1 MQHNPLTLRQLFI
14 LVLGVALITSI
25 VSAAD
30 PALHPNLSNT
40 KDPVLSAA
48 AISSPDS
55 PLSGQLMFSYG
66 NSTPAWTLQTV
77 SAGWRARLSSARIA
91 TPDSKQALLSTGG
104 TKETRTGGNSTDPF
118 AVIDEKL
125 APSEAAGLK
134 SLIQN
139 TLHAFSYN
147 EATGDWYARNAA
159 NRITFTYTR
168 DGTAKFS
175 GGESAFGLTLLG
187 IGRGDG
193 VSPAGNGHVQ
203 AEGRQLN
210 ITRPDFTEWYRNNDA
225 GVEQGITIANRPAG
239 SGLLHVGFGLTG
251 NNSLSLKDKKTLIL
265 IDASGTPSFEYTGLH
280 AFSSDGRDLP
290 ASLATDGTTLSWV
303 VDDTGAVYPVTID
316 PVVVSASKATA
327 TFTGGAGGDI
337 GSFTGGDYFGT
348 SVALNS
354 SGGMAL
360 VGAVGNCTAADQA
373 GAAYIFTMPAGGWSG
388 TTSASAATATFTGIG
403 KDDNF
408 GTSVAL
414 NNTGGVAL
422 IGAPQP
428 NAAGKTGAAYIFTMP
443 AGGWSG
449 TTSASAATATFTG
462 IGDGDSFGN
471 SVALNSK
478 GSVALIGAYHND
490 ATSEK
495 ANEGAAYIF
504 TMPTGGWSGTT
515 SASAANATFTGG
527 SWQDQ
532 LGNSVALNS
541 SGTMALIGAM
551 NNKTAEMGGAGA
563 AYIFTMPTGGWSGTT
578 SASAANATFTGGARD
593 EALGWSVALS
603 SDGTRALIG
612 ADVNDTAGSDAG
624 AAYIFEA
631 PGGVWGGTTSAS
643 AANATFTGGASGDRF
658 GYSVALSSDGTRALV
673 GASYNDTADTDAGAA
688 YIFTMPAGGWSGT
701 TSASAATATFT
712 GVGGYQGKDDPYGDI
727 LGWSVALNSSGAVA
741 LVGATYNQTA
751 GYGAGAAYIF
761 QPPYVPLTATGI
773 TTGAAGT
780 AVVDGLK
787 LNPTTTLTNVDLY
800 LGTSNTQITGTKI
813 KTGVASLPASVATTV
828 DGVSLVGKTPG
839 TYYIIACESGT
850 TSILG
855 ATTSG
860 VYTVTAAPSIDGVIG
875 FRWNTSDPSPRL
887 YQIDSNGAVIDH
899 NGTWF
904 NDHLPWS
911 GMKTVV
917 VNASNST
924 PVLYGTNNRG
934 DGLDL
939 TGTYG
944 DVMVEIPKFYTCST
958 YSNGNFS
965 YWISPTAQEALH
977 YTVAPIFNQRG
988 TGTEA
993 GTAASYYYVGRYDAN
1008 LVGGKL
1014 QSATDKSPNVDMT
1027 LGTARTYAEN
1037 KGAGWGITNVWTLS
1051 ALRQLFYTEMV
1062 TLDSQTAWTGSR
1074 GIVDTGGSTPSTSG
1088 ADGIDAAIYSIN
1100 ATGSGTGVNGK
1111 TPVSYRGIEN
1121 LWGNVWQFQDG
1132 FTATTTGSNVI
1143 NATGLGLTGQATTFA
1158 SPLGVNDNQSVGAL
1172 PAEGWQMQL
1181 MNADA
1186 ARPLFL
1192 PSSTGGSDATYVS
1205 DYYYAPRSES
1215 AASPNILQSGGYCDD
1230 GGKAG
1235 VGALAPSDIASY
1247 TYAVVGARL
1256 EFRRVLV
1263 PVVSFSSRNTS
1274 AATNTSSQGWAG
1286 VAPFSMVFND
1296 TSTGTPISWVWS
1308 ATNVTGNNVPFYINT
1323 TTVTLAN
1330 ISYEFKTA
1338 GNYTIKLNATNSL
1351 GSGTSTQVTWVNV
1364 SAAPVTP
1371 VASFSSTNTSV
1382 ATNTTSQDWA
1392 GVAPF
1397 TMVFNDT
1404 STNTPTSWKWGR
1416 NNLTVATW
1424 EQFSTTN
1431 NATQVFVAGN
1441 WSVNLTA
1448 TNSAGS
1454 GMSGITWVNV
1464 SAAPVTPVASFS
1476 STNTSAATNTTSQG
1490 WSGVAPFSMVFNDT
1504 STNSPTAWK
1513 WGRNNLTVATWE
1525 QFSTT
1530 NNATQ
1535 VFVAGNW
1542 SVNLTATNSAGSGI
1556 SGITWVNVSAAPV
1569 TPVASFSSTNTSV
1582 ATNTT
1587 SQGWS
1592 GVAPF
1597 SMVFND
1603 TSTNS
1608 PTAWKWGRNN
1618 LTVATWEQFSTTN
1631 NATQVFVAGNWSVN
1645 LTATNSAGSGISG
1658 ITWVN
1663 VSAAPVTPVAS
1674 FNSRNTSVATNTTS
1688 QGWAGVAPFTMVFN
1702 DTSTNSPTAWKWGRN
1717 NLTVATWEQFSTTNN
1732 ATQVFVAGNWSVN
1745 LTATNSAGSGIS
1757 GITWV
1762 NVSTSPASPVAGFTG
1777 TPLSGTAPLAVT
1789 FTDTS
1794 TGTPTSWNW
1803 VFGDGNTS
1811 TIQSPVFTYVTSG
1824 YFTVKLTA
1832 ANAFGSSAK
1841 TISQYIAVAAV
1852 SRQNSTE
1859 NKNITQTISSGQTNV
1874 NVSTCD
1880 PGMTVTN
1887 TTTQVLV
1894 TNPALGW
1901 QKYTFEGANIT
1912 KNTCYV
1918 NISVSNVTMDSTPFT
1933 APLPGLGTVSTSL
1946 TIGQNQTTSGT
1957 LQQEIIPGAN
1967 TTVTNAFQLA
1977 ATNIGL
1983 TLGNIAYTLQIGGA
1997 APFNRNLTSS
2007 GVIINMSASH
2017 SWVLANGG
2025 TGAIRIFRYSDT
2037 GAVQVLPT
2045 TFVGTDAGSI
2055 DYFRA
2060 TSVNGFSEFGLGGTS
2075 TTPGPSGGG
2084 GWGGDSDG
2092 PVSMVTPQQVPGT
2105 TKVNVG
2111 GDSAVTQVAITG
2123 TGISGAIVTGTVV
2136 SGPGLNTEPPTRMV
2150 YEYVDITPA
2159 RYTTISEAVISFTV
2173 PVTWLTE
2180 RQLTPPNVV
2189 MYHLVGQT
2197 WVALPTTLVKVE
2209 NGVAYYTAASPG
2221 FSRFAITGQAG
2232 VTSGTPL
2239 ATLTPAGQ
2247 TFGDLSPTT
2256 SGTKTP
2262 TPAAVTVRSVT
2273 KQTTAIP
2280 AASQPAPALPLPT
2293 MAIVGGIVVVLVA
2306 GGFLIRRWW
2315 IRRQNPA
2322 LFRNYD

>member
-40 KDPVLSAA
+40 KNPVLSAA
-48 AISSPDS
+48 AINPPDS

-66 NSTPAWTLQTV
+66 NSTPAGTLQTA

-91 TPDSKQALLSTGG
+91 TPDSKKALLSTGG

-134 SLIQN
+134 SLIHN

-175 GGESAFGLTLLG
+175 GGENAFGLTLLG

-193 VSPAGNGHVQ
+193 LSPAGKGHVQ

-210 ITRPDFTEWYRNNDA
+210 ITRPEYTEWYRNNDA
-225 GVEQGITIANRPAG
+225 GVEQGITIGSRPAG
-239 SGLLHVGFGLTG
+239 SGLLHVEFGLTG
-251 NNSLSLKDKKTLIL
+251 NNSLSLKDTKTLIL

-354 SGGMAL
+354 SGTMAL
-360 VGAVGNCTAADQA
+360 VGAVGNSTAASNA
-373 GAAYIFTMPAGGWSG
+373 GAAYIFTMPAGGWSSKSASAATATFTGIGDSDNFGNSVALNSSGAVALIGASQPNTATGAAYIFTMPTGGWSG

-403 KDDNF
+403 NRDN
-408 GTSVAL
+408 
-414 NNTGGVAL
+414 
-422 IGAPQP
+422 
-428 NAAGKTGAAYIFTMP
+428 
-443 AGGWSG
+443 
-449 TTSASAATATFTG
+449 
-462 IGDGDSFGN
+462 FGN
-471 SVALNSK
+471 SVALNSS
-478 GSVALIGAYHND
+478 GAVALIGAYLND
-490 ATSEK
+490 TTSDKE
-495 ANEGAAYIF
+495 EGAAYIF

-515 SASAANATFTGG
+515 SASAANATFNGG
-527 SWQDQ
+527 ATQDNF
-532 LGNSVALNS
+532 GNSVALNS
-541 SGTMALIGAM
+541 SGTMALIGAP
-551 NNKTAEMGGAGA
+551 NNKTAVIMGGEGA

-578 SASAANATFTGGARD
+578 SASAANAQFIGGARD

-612 ADVNDTAGSDAG
+612 AHVNDTAGSDAG

-643 AANATFTGGASGDRF
+643 AANATFTGGASGDYF

-673 GASYNDTADTDAGAA
+673 GACYNDTAGTDAGAA
-688 YIFTMPAGGWSGT
+688 YTFTMPAGGWSGT
-701 TSASAATATFT
+701 NSASTANATFT
-712 GVGGYQGKDDPYGDI
+712 GAGGYQGQDDPYGDY
-727 LGWSVALNSSGAVA
+727 LGWSVALNSSGGVA

-751 GYGAGAAYIF
+751 GYRAGAAYIF

-800 LGTSNTQITGTKI
+800 LGTSNTTITGTKI

-828 DGVSLVGKTPG
+828 DGVSLVGKTAG

-855 ATTSG
+855 ATTSA
-860 VYTVTAAPSIDGVIG
+860 VYTVT
-875 FRWNTSDPSPRL
+875 
-887 YQIDSNGAVIDH
+887 
-899 NGTWF
+899 
-904 NDHLPWS
+904 
-911 GMKTVV
+911 
-917 VNASNST
+917 
-924 PVLYGTNNRG
+924 
-934 DGLDL
+934 
-939 TGTYG
+939 
-944 DVMVEIPKFYTCST
+944 
-958 YSNGNFS
+958 
-965 YWISPTAQEALH
+965 
-977 YTVAPIFNQRG
+977 
-988 TGTEA
+988 
-993 GTAASYYYVGRYDAN
+993 
-1008 LVGGKL
+1008 
-1014 QSATDKSPNVDMT
+1014 
-1027 LGTARTYAEN
+1027 
-1037 KGAGWGITNVWTLS
+1037 
-1051 ALRQLFYTEMV
+1051 
-1062 TLDSQTAWTGSR
+1062 
-1074 GIVDTGGSTPSTSG
+1074 
-1088 ADGIDAAIYSIN
+1088 
-1100 ATGSGTGVNGK
+1100 
-1111 TPVSYRGIEN
+1111 
-1121 LWGNVWQFQDG
+1121 
-1132 FTATTTGSNVI
+1132 
-1143 NATGLGLTGQATTFA
+1143 
-1158 SPLGVNDNQSVGAL
+1158 
-1172 PAEGWQMQL
+1172 
-1181 MNADA
+1181 
-1186 ARPLFL
+1186 
-1192 PSSTGGSDATYVS
+1192 
-1205 DYYYAPRSES
+1205 
-1215 AASPNILQSGGYCDD
+1215 
-1230 GGKAG
+1230 
-1235 VGALAPSDIASY
+1235 
-1247 TYAVVGARL
+1247 
-1256 EFRRVLV
+1256 
-1263 PVVSFSSRNTS
+1263 
-1274 AATNTSSQGWAG
+1274 
-1286 VAPFSMVFND
+1286 
-1296 TSTGTPISWVWS
+1296 
-1308 ATNVTGNNVPFYINT
+1308 
-1323 TTVTLAN
+1323 
-1330 ISYEFKTA
+1330 
-1338 GNYTIKLNATNSL
+1338 
-1351 GSGTSTQVTWVNV
+1351 V
-1364 SAAPVTP
+1364 SAP

-1382 ATNTTSQDWA
+1382 ATNS
-1392 GVAPF
+1392 
-1397 TMVFNDT
+1397 
-1404 STNTPTSWKWGR
+1404 
-1416 NNLTVATW
+1416 
-1424 EQFSTTN
+1424 
-1431 NATQVFVAGN
+1431 
-1441 WSVNLTA
+1441 
-1448 TNSAGS
+1448 
-1454 GMSGITWVNV
+1454 
-1464 SAAPVTPVASFS
+1464 
-1476 STNTSAATNTTSQG
+1476 TSQG
-1490 WSGVAPFSMVFNDT
+1490 WS
-1504 STNSPTAWK
+1504 
-1513 WGRNNLTVATWE
+1513 
-1525 QFSTT
+1525 
-1530 NNATQ
+1530 
-1535 VFVAGNW
+1535 
-1542 SVNLTATNSAGSGI
+1542 
-1556 SGITWVNVSAAPV
+1556 
-1569 TPVASFSSTNTSV
+1569 
-1582 ATNTT
+1582 
-1587 SQGWS
+1587 
-1592 GVAPF
+1592 
-1597 SMVFND
+1597 
-1603 TSTNS
+1603 
-1608 PTAWKWGRNN
+1608 
-1618 LTVATWEQFSTTN
+1618 
-1631 NATQVFVAGNWSVN
+1631 
-1645 LTATNSAGSGISG
+1645 
-1658 ITWVN
+1658 
-1663 VSAAPVTPVAS
+1663 
-1674 FNSRNTSVATNTTS
+1674 
-1688 QGWAGVAPFTMVFN
+1688 GVAPFTMVFN
-1702 DTSTNSPTAWKWGRN
+1702 DTSTNSPTSWKWGRN
-1717 NLTVATWEQFSTTNN
+1717 NLTVAIWEQFSTTNN

-2084 GWGGDSDG
+2084 GGGGDSDG

-2136 SGPGLNTEPPTRMV
+2136 SGPGLNTDPPTRMV

-2239 ATLTPAGQ
+2239 AALTPAGQ

-2256 SGTKTP
+2256 SVTKTP
-2262 TPAAVTVRSVT
+2262 TPAAVTVRPVT
-2273 KQTTAIP
+2273 TQTTVIP

-2293 MAIVGGIVVVLVA
+2293 MAIVGGVVVVLVA

-2322 LFRNYD
+2322 LFRDYD